1 MSSLLEDNGS
11 LLRAPKKL
19 SLYKALKITYQPN
32 EAKKARVLKRFGYI
46 LDKDLTTPEHT
57 VAYSPFEKKVIFGV
71 RGTELRQGKHLL
83 ENTDLQT
90 DILLGSGGLRQSKR
104 YETTKNAYL
113 KAKEKYKEDKVE
125 FVGYGHSLAGGLINA
140 LPTTEKDKVITYNA
154 HILKAKKNNVKHYR
168 TEGDIFS
175 IGNAK
180 AETLPNPN
188 PVSLNLGSYL
198 LKAHQLEAIA
208 DQPIFL

>member
-19 SLYKALKITYQPN
+19 SLYKALKLSYIPDDKKR
-32 EAKKARVLKRFGYI
+32 AKVLKRFGYI
-46 LDKDLTTPEHT
+46 YDKELSSPERL
-57 VAYSPFEKKVIFGV
+57 VAFNPFKKDILFAP

-83 ENTDLQT
+83 ANTDIQT
-90 DILLGSGGLRQSKR
+90 DILLGSGGLKQSKR
-104 YETTKNAYL
+104 YEDEKNAYL
-113 KAKEKYKEDKVE
+113 KAKEKYKEDKV
-125 FVGYGHSLAGGLINA
+125 VLVGHSLGGGLINA

-154 HILKAKKNNVKHYR
+154 PILKAKKNNVKHYR

>member
-1 MSSLLEDNGS
+1 MSALFDDGALI
-11 LLRAPKKL
+11 RPPKKL

-46 LDKDLTTPEHT
+46 LDKELTTPEQT

-83 ENTDLQT
+83 ANTDIQT
-90 DILLGSGGLRQSKR
+90 DILLGLGALKQSKR

-113 KAKEKYKEDKVE
+113 KAKEKYKEDKLELV
-125 FVGYGHSLAGGLINA
+125 GHSLAGGLINA

-154 HILKAKKNNVKHYR
+154 PILKAKKGVKHYR

-175 IGNAK
+175 IGNRS

-188 PVSLNLGSYL
+188 PVSLSLGSYL